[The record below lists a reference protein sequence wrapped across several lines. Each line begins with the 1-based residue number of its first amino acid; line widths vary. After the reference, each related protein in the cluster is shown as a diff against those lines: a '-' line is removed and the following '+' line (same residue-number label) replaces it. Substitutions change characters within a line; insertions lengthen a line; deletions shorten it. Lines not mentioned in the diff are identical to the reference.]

1 MVRLYKDP
9 EGEHVF
15 TAHDEAMQVT
25 TALGGPQASSPQLPE
40 NEVDLLKRKVQQMED
55 IIKEYK
61 VIKTNIAL
69 QLHLSIQ
76 NSV

>member
-15 TAHDEAMQVT
+15 TAHEEAMQIT
-25 TALGGPQASSPQLPE
+25 TALGVPQAMPSQLPE
-40 NEVDLLKRKVQQMED
+40 NDTDLLKRKVQKMEE

-61 VIKTNIAL
+61 VG
-69 QLHLSIQ
+69 
-76 NSV
+76 

>member
-15 TAHDEAMQVT
+15 TAHDEAMQIT
-25 TALGGPQASSPQLPE
+25 TALGVPQATPSQLPE
-40 NEVDLLKRKVQQMED
+40 NDTDSLKRRVQQMEE

-61 VIKTNIAL
+61 VG
-69 QLHLSIQ
+69 
-76 NSV
+76 

>member
-15 TAHDEAMQVT
+15 TAHEEAMQIT
-25 TALGGPQASSPQLPE
+25 TALGGPQAPPPQLPE
-40 NEVDLLKRKVQQMED
+40 NDIDLLKGKVQQMED

-61 VIKTNIAL
+61 VAKTNCAL
-69 QLHLSIQ
+69 QHASL
-76 NSV
+76 NNY